1 MTADRICK
9 LLRLPGLTAYGEAL
23 ALQRQ
28 LVQARSGGELTDDVL
43 ILLEHPRVITLGRG
57 ARVSNLRASTEVLAG
72 LGVQVQEVERGG
84 DVTYHG
90 PGQLVGYPLIDLGR
104 HKKDLH
110 WYLRQLEEV
119 LIQALGTFG
128 ITAGRVP
135 GYTGVWVDDRKIA
148 SIGVHV
154 SRWVTSHGFALNV
167 TTDLADFDLIIPCG
181 IEAVKMTSVERET
194 GRAHSIVKVGDKV
207 ARSFAE
213 VFDLTVEP
221 AELARFR

>member
-28 LVQARSGGELTDDVL
+28 LVQARSDGELTDDVL

-90 PGQLVGYPLIDLGR
+90 PGQLVGYPLVDLGR

>member
-1 MTADRICK
+1 
-9 LLRLPGLTAYGEAL
+9 LPGLTAYGEAL

-28 LVQARSGGELTDDVL
+28 LVQARSGGELTDDLL

-90 PGQLVGYPLIDLGR
+90 PGQLVGYPLVDLGR

-110 WYLRQLEEV
+110 WYLRQLEKV
-119 LIQALGTFG
+119 LIQALETFG
-128 ITAGRVP
+128 ITGGRVP

-181 IEAVKMTSVERET
+181 IEAVNMTSVERET
-194 GRAHSIVKVGDKV
+194 GRAHSIVEVGDEV